1 MPQVRIPTPP
11 RSLTDGQNTV
21 DIEAPTVGALVQ
33 NLDAAHPG
41 FAERLLDAKGELR
54 RFVNIYVNGEDIRYH
69 AGFDTELSS
78 SDEVSI
84 VPSVA
89 GGS

>member
-1 MPQVRIPTPP
+1 MPQVRIPTPL

-21 DIEAPTVGALVQ
+21 DIEAPTVGALVK

-41 FAERLLDAKGELR
+41 FAERLLDEDGELR
-54 RFVNIYVNGEDIRYH
+54 RFVNIYH
-69 AGFDTELSS
+69 AGFDTEISS
-78 SDEVSI
+78 SDEISI